1 MFAFSRLCALF
12 LMLLTA
18 LDFGS
23 SQLKIIVAELKRD
36 GRFLVLKVFKKPSLG
51 IRKGEI
57 AVLDEATHS
66 LHQALHEV
74 KRFNRAALKHIF
86 INVNGNSVHLQGS
99 RGIVA
104 VSRPDNEILDEDV
117 QRVIKASQ
125 AISVSPNRM
134 ILHTITKEFIVDG
147 VRDIRDPLG
156 MIGNRLEVN
165 SLIVDAF
172 RPSVN
177 NLMKCVELA
186 TGRIGGLV
194 YGPLASARA
203 VLSKNQKDLGVL
215 MLDIGFGTTSLAV
228 YEEDR
233 LLHANVIPIGSG
245 HITND
250 LAIGLRCPVK
260 VAERIKLSFGSALA
274 KDVSNKDKIDLR
286 QIDDQLRSVV
296 SRRFIAE
303 IIEVRLAEI
312 FDFVNNELK
321 LIGKLGQLPAGV
333 VLTGGGSRTHGLL
346 ELVKQELKLPVQLGI
361 AELKDAEFSNVELEE
376 KIDASDFSVAVG
388 LLMLAHE
395 QLLKERGWFA
405 PSRKFSSILRYLLP

>member
-1 MFAFSRLCALF
+1 
-12 LMLLTA
+12 MLLTA

-23 SQLKIIVAELKRD
+23 HQLKVIVAEVRRD
-36 GRFLVLKVFKKPSLG
+36 GRILILKVFKKPSLG

-57 AVLDEATHS
+57 VLLPEATHA
-66 LHQALHEV
+66 LNQALHEV
-74 KRFNRAALKHIF
+74 RRFQRAALKHVF
-86 INVNGNSVHLQGS
+86 INVNGNSVHLQAS

-104 VSRPDNEILDEDV
+104 VSRPDNEILEEDI

-125 AISVSPNRM
+125 AITISPNRM
-134 ILHTITKEFIVDG
+134 ILHTITREFVVDG
-147 VRDIRDPLG
+147 VRDIYDPLG
-156 MIGNRLEVN
+156 MIGNRLEVS

-172 RPSVN
+172 RPNVN
-177 NLMKCVELA
+177 NLIKCVELS
-186 TGRIGGLV
+186 TGRIGGIV
-194 YGPLASARA
+194 YGPLAASRA
-203 VLSKNQKDLGVL
+203 VLTKNQKELGVL
-215 MLDIGFGTTSLAV
+215 MLDIGFGTTSIAV

-260 VAERIKLSFGSALA
+260 IAERIKLSFGSALA
-274 KDVSNKDKIDLR
+274 KDVSNKDKIDLH

-296 SRRFIAE
+296 SRRFITE

-321 LIGKLGQLPAGV
+321 LIGKLGQLPAGA
-333 VLTGGGSRTHGLL
+333 VLTGGGSRVQGLH
-346 ELVKQELKLPVQLGI
+346 ELAKQELKLPIQIGVS
-361 AELKDAEFSNVELEE
+361 ELADVEFSNVELEE
-376 KIDASDFSVAVG
+376 KVDAPEFTVAVG

-395 QLLKERGWFA
+395 QLTKETGWFA
-405 PSRKFSSILRYLLP
+405 PTRRKFPNILRYLLP